1 MNVGSVLGM
10 ATGALGSVPPN
21 LFAPVT
27 FHVQVETLCEVEFQ
41 ARMGT
46 TVEELFQLCLGYQ
59 QWLTQFE
66 KDP

>member
-10 ATGALGSVPPN
+10 ATGALGSVPLN

-27 FHVQVETLCEVEFQ
+27 FHVQVETLSEVGFQ

-46 TVEELFQLCLGYQ
+46 TVEVLFQLCL
-59 QWLTQFE
+59 
-66 KDP
+66 